1 MGSEMCIRDS
11 RKGLGGNLVLA
22 VMVDFFGTFG
32 VTFVGTPESK
42 DAVVVAILI
51 LMLYSV

>member
-1 MGSEMCIRDS
+1 NS
-11 RKGLGGNLVLA
+11 RTSNTKGLGGNLVLA
-22 VMVDFFGTFG
+22 VIVVFFFGTFG
-32 VTFVGTPESK
+32 VTFVGTPEFK